1 MLRSRPSRNTL
12 PASEL
17 LPTAGVAP
25 HDRLFLAKSKSL
37 SVDAVFSIDA
47 TKPQGAIRQW
57 GI

>member
-12 PASEL
+12 LASEL

-47 TKPQGAIRQW
+47 TEPQGAIRRW